1 MQKIIDSHCHLPDAE
16 PFLDVFA
23 RANTYGIPGC
33 VLNAVTE
40 SDWQTI
46 TNIANVNKNIV
57 GAIGVHPWY
66 MDSVSPDWANNMRMI
81 LKDNPKLLVGEVG
94 LDKMHENFAVQE
106 KIFIESLEIAIEYK
120 RILNLHCVHAWDAV
134 LHILKSYKN
143 TLPKIVVHS
152 FDGTENAIDFDENL
166 YFSYGPN
173 VLKPNSNKIKLS
185 IGQMPKN
192 KILLESDSANLIP
205 VLSVADAIFTVRPDI
220 SADDIYNNSLGVFFN
235 G

>member
-1 MQKIIDSHCHLPDAE
+1 MLIDSHCHLSSAE

-23 RANTYGIPGC
+23 RANAHGITGC

-40 SDWQTI
+40 NDWQTI
-46 TNIANVNKNIV
+46 MDVANTNRNVV
-57 GAIGVHPWY
+57 GAIGIHPWY
-66 MDSVSPDWANNMRMI
+66 VDSVSPNWLDDMRAI
-81 LKDNPKLLVGEVG
+81 LRDNPKLLVGEVG
-94 LDKMHENFAVQE
+94 LDKTHENFAGQE

-120 RILNLHCVHAWDAV
+120 RVLNLHCVHAWGAV

-143 TLPKIVVHS
+143 TLPKIVVHG
-152 FDGTENAIDFDENL
+152 FDGTENAMDFDKNL

-173 VLKPNSNKIKLS
+173 VLKLNSNKIKLS

-192 KILLESDSANLIP
+192 KILLESDSKNLMPI
-205 VLSVADAIFTVRPDI
+205 LSVTEAVLTAQPDI